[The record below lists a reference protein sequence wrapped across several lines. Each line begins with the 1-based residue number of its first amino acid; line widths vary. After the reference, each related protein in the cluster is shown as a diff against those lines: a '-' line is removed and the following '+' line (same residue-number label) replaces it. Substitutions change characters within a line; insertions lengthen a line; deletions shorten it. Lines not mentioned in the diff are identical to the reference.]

1 MTETPETPE
10 IAVREQLLAEITA
23 AVGGEY
29 SIPAPEDER
38 DLPVT
43 IVQDGT
49 DEATVNYGRSD
60 WVTPLAIATAE
71 QAIDTSAMDSTAA
84 RAALRAQAHEALA
97 ALHEALN
104 ADPTFDGLAD
114 GFDEVGQAIQTEI
127 GKFVFAELQIRVR
140 WHHVR
145 GNPYLIDDV

>member
-1 MTETPETPE
+1 MPTP
-10 IAVREQLLAEITA
+10 IREQLLAAITT

-49 DEATVNYGRSD
+49 DEAGALYGYSA
-60 WVTPLAIATAE
+60 WVTPVAVATA
-71 QAIDTSAMDSTAA
+71 QAAVDTSALSSTAA
-84 RAALRAQAHEALA
+84 RAALRAQAHEMLA
-97 ALHEALN
+97 ALHHALN
-104 ADPTFDGLAD
+104 ADPTFGGLAE
-114 GFDEVGQAIQTEI
+114 GFDEDGQGIQTEI

-145 GNPYLIDDV
+145 GNPYQIDDL

>member
-1 MTETPETPE
+1 MPTA
-10 IAVREQLLAEITA
+10 IREQLLAAITA
-23 AVGGEY
+23 TVGGEY

-49 DEATVNYGRSD
+49 DEVSAQYGRSD
-60 WVTPLAIATAE
+60 WVTPVAIATAQ
-71 QAIDTSAMDSTAA
+71 QAVETDELSSTEA
-84 RAALRAQAHEALA
+84 RAALRAQAHEMLA
-97 ALHEALN
+97 ALHSALN
-104 ADPTFDGLAD
+104 ADPTFGGLAD
-114 GFDEVGQAIQTEI
+114 GFDEAGQGIQTEI

-145 GNPYLIDDV
+145 GNPFLIDDL

>member
-1 MTETPETPE
+1 MPVP
-10 IAVREQLLAEITA
+10 IREQLLAAITE

-49 DEATVNYGRSD
+49 DEAGAQYGVSA
-60 WVTPLAIATAE
+60 WITPVAIATA
-71 QAIDTSAMDSTAA
+71 QAAVDTTAMSSTAA
-84 RAALRAQAHEALA
+84 RVALRAQAHDALA
-97 ALHEALN
+97 ALHVAL
-104 ADPTFDGLAD
+104 AEDPSFGGLAD
-114 GFDEVGQAIQTEI
+114 GFDDAGQAIQTEV
-127 GKFVFAELQIRVR
+127 GRFVFAELQIRVR

-145 GNPYLIDDV
+145 GNPDLIDDV